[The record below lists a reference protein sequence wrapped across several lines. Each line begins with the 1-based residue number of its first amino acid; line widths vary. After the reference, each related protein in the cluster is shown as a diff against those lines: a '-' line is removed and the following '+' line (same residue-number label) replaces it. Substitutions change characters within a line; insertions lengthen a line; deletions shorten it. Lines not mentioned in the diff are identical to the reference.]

1 MSTENTM
8 TKTTM
13 ATMTKKSTV
22 TTATT
27 VTMALPVNM
36 AMTKTTGGP
45 SKPLTVSQMKKST
58 ATGKTLTMM
67 KTMATT
73 TATTSRTSPGTPENL
88 QEKPTGS
95 ESTMPLHAPMMMNVT
110 TLKKPISS
118 HTAMSTVMK
127 TKMSTETM
135 ATMVLTV
142 TTALMVTTS
151 LNGAENE

>member
-1 MSTENTM
+1 MG
-8 TKTTM
+8 
-13 ATMTKKSTV
+13 
-22 TTATT
+22 
-27 VTMALPVNM
+27 
-36 AMTKTTGGP
+36 TKTTGGP

-58 ATGKTLTMM
+58 ATGGKTMVKTTSTSGKTLTMM

-73 TATTSRTSPGTPENL
+73 TATISRTSPGTPENL

-127 TKMSTETM
+127 TKMRTETM
-135 ATMVLTV
+135 ETMVT
-142 TTALMVTTS
+142 MG
-151 LNGAENE
+151 N